1 MTEAEFA
8 NRIDCN
14 WPYHDI
20 SLSRELIQTAI
31 GISPNAAFIAL
42 DELCRLPA
50 NTVVEPAILLALVD
64 FWPSKFDHPLA
75 PMISECAISS
85 IKRQQ
90 LSVAEIL
97 MKMDT
102 VSGYPGLY
110 AAL

>member
-1 MTEAEFA
+1 MLHLLHSMSFA
-8 NRIDCN
+8 VY
-14 WPYHDI
+14 PQTP
-20 SLSRELIQTAI
+20 LSSRH
-31 GISPNAAFIAL
+31 SPGVS
-42 DELCRLPA
+42 R
-50 NTVVEPAILLALVD
+50 
-64 FWPSKFDHPLA
+64 FWLSKFDHPLA

-110 AAL
+110 AALSIPYFSCDDVDGLADARFNEIRAAWEKLL

>member
-42 DELCRLPA
+42 DELCRLPQ
-50 NTVVEPAILLALVD
+50 TLL
-64 FWPSKFDHPLA
+64 
-75 PMISECAISS
+75 SS
-85 IKRQQ
+85 PPFSWR
-90 LSVAEIL
+90 
-97 MKMDT
+97 
-102 VSGYPGLY
+102 
-110 AAL
+110 